1 MTLLVVNRAGSIGA
15 AQLGLLI
22 CLTFLAVFGLMVL
35 VGELRRKS
43 KARPDATTTSTGAR
57 PGRGV

>member
-1 MTLLVVNRAGSIGA
+1 MTLLAVTRSAAIGA
-15 AQLGLLI
+15 AQLGFLI

-35 VGELRRKS
+35 VGELRRRS
-43 KARPDATTTSTGAR
+43 KARSDATTASTGSG